1 MNVRFLLIRKL
12 KLPAP
17 FWPSGPVSKRRKAVV
32 VNPQSRRSSRIQSVA
47 VPRRIG
53 VPNTL
58 FNNQRWQAV
67 RRATVRLAREGF
79 AAKNKHQPITFLDS
93 ISNYQKA
100 VEVADGYGEKVTDP
114 GEMMPALERGLRAVN
129 VEKRQAVINVICSA

>member
-12 KLPAP
+12 KLPTP
-17 FWPSGPVSKRRKAVV
+17 FWPSGPISKRRKAVV
-32 VNPQSRRSSRIQSVA
+32 FNPQSRRSSRIQSVA

-67 RRATVRLAREGF
+67 RRATVGLAREGF
-79 AAKNKHQPITFLDS
+79 AAKINYPINGLPSGSRPVGFVRNRREHFVGIAKLGR
-93 ISNYQKA
+93 YF
-100 VEVADGYGEKVTDP
+100 EHFR
-114 GEMMPALERGLRAVN
+114 MM
-129 VEKRQAVINVICSA
+129 Q

>member
-1 MNVRFLLIRKL
+1 MGVL
-12 KLPAP
+12 
-17 FWPSGPVSKRRKAVV
+17 RRT
-32 VNPQSRRSSRIQSVA
+32 SV
-47 VPRRIG
+47 PD
-53 VPNTL
+53 TL

-67 RRATVRLAREGF
+67 RRATVGLSKDGY
-79 AAKNKHQPITFLDS
+79 AAKSKHQPITFLDS

-114 GEMMPALERGLRAVN
+114 AEMMPALERGLRAVN